1 MKKKT
6 IHDSC
11 QEVKIS
17 TLTGVWKRLNPTFM
31 DGFEGFKA
39 SVEEV
44 IAHVVQRARKLEL
57 KVEPE
62 DTTELL

>member
-31 DGFEGFKA
+31 DGFED
-39 SVEEV
+39 EEV
-44 IAHVVQRARKLEL
+44 AGREEPAAGGARGWSCL
-57 KVEPE
+57 
-62 DTTELL
+62 